1 MNILLPKAVRL
12 LSVVFDMALTDQVRA
27 ALRAR
32 RIVSTPQELAVAT
45 TVESL
50 LFLSV
55 SSFQRGPAGKQL
67 AIFWMGRGRG
77 EMLVAR
83 VVRKIKHRGKQNIF
97 ICQVVNVFLRDILAA
112 FETYLRHVS
121 SAAAFFGIGF
131 DMIDFLH
138 SIQFR
143 DERAPTRLD
152 TRGAFVQTERPN
164 RTR

>member
-83 VVRKIKHRGKQNIF
+83 VVRKIKHRGKQS
-97 ICQVVNVFLRDILAA
+97 IL
-112 FETYLRHVS
+112 YV
-121 SAAAFFGIGF
+121 
-131 DMIDFLH
+131 
-138 SIQFR
+138 
-143 DERAPTRLD
+143 
-152 TRGAFVQTERPN
+152 
-164 RTR
+164 